1 MTAGETAVL
10 SGDTARVQIP
20 PPTCYAQLGDA
31 SIAYQVFGEGP
42 SVVMLP
48 TAPSHLDLMWIDPGY
63 TQVLRRLG
71 SFARMVVFD
80 ARGLGLSDPLDHVPT
95 VEESADDLEA
105 VMDAA
110 RVERAVLLAMG
121 TAYPAAA
128 MFSAR
133 APERVQGLVLVSPW
147 AVGIAAVEDTS
158 TIVGHDER
166 MHQAMVRWQDAVEH
180 HWGEGRT
187 IELIARSIATDRVK
201 RDWGMLE
208 RASAAPAMIRAVT
221 QAALEIDLREVLS
234 AIRVPTIVIAR
245 EGSFQ
250 PRAIPEHVAN
260 LIPGAEFDW
269 QPEAGT
275 NDGIE
280 GFMGPFIDAVERM
293 VTGGRTTQRSQRILA
308 TVLFT
313 DIVGSTERASR
324 MGDRAWRDVLDRHE
338 SLLREHV
345 TNAGGRVVQ
354 MIGDGSLSVF
364 DGPARAI
371 GCAHDFAEAARTL
384 DLDVRAGL
392 HTGECES
399 AKDDLTGLAVHIGAR
414 VAALAG
420 AGEVLV
426 SRTVKDLVV
435 GSGLEFASRGTHQLK
450 GVPGSWELFAL
461 SDGRTPTVSIPSE
474 QPPVRTSDRI
484 VLAAARRAPG
494 LLRMAGRLARN

>member
-1 MTAGETAVL
+1 M
-10 SGDTARVQIP
+10 QIP
-20 PPTCYAQLGDA
+20 PPTSYAQRGGA
-31 SIAYQVFGEGP
+31 SIAYQAFGEGRP
-42 SVVMLP
+42 VVMLP

-71 SFARMVVFD
+71 GFARTVIFD

-110 RVERAVLLAMG
+110 GVERAVLLAMG

-128 MFSAR
+128 MFAAR
-133 APERVQGLVLVSPW
+133 APRRVEGLVLVAPW
-147 AVGIAAVEDTS
+147 AVGIGAVEDPS
-158 TIVGHDER
+158 TLVGYDER
-166 MHQAMVRWQDAVEH
+166 MQQALVGWQDVVEH

-201 RDWGMLE
+201 RNWAMLE
-208 RASAAPAMIRAVT
+208 RASAAPAMIRAVS
-221 QAALEIDLREVLS
+221 QAAFEIDLREVLPT
-234 AIRVPTIVIAR
+234 IGVPTIVVAR
-245 EGSFQ
+245 EGGFQ
-250 PRAIPEHVAN
+250 PRAIPEHVAD

-269 QPEAGT
+269 QPAAKA
-275 NDGIE
+275 NDGVE
-280 GFMGPFIDAVERM
+280 GLMAPNVAAVERM
-293 VTGGRTTQRSQRILA
+293 VTGGRTAQRTQRILA

-313 DIVGSTERASR
+313 DIVGSTERAST
-324 MGDRAWRDVLDRHE
+324 MGDRDWRDLLDRHE

-345 TNAGGRVVQ
+345 TQSGGRVVEI
-354 MIGDGSLSVF
+354 IGDGSLSVF

-371 GCAHDFAEAARTL
+371 GCARDFAEAARAL

-392 HTGECES
+392 HTGECEIRD
-399 AKDDLTGLAVHIGAR
+399 DDLAGLAVHIGAR
-414 VAALAG
+414 VSALAS

-435 GSGLEFASRGTHQLK
+435 GSGLEFVPRGIHELK

-461 SDGRTPTVSIPSE
+461 ADGSAPTVSVTPE
-474 QPPVRTSDRI
+474 RPPVRTSDRI
-484 VLAAARRAPG
+484 ILATARRAPG
-494 LLRMAGRLARN
+494 LLRMAGRLARS

>member
-1 MTAGETAVL
+1 M
-10 SGDTARVQIP
+10 QIP
-20 PPTCYAQLGDA
+20 PPTSYARSGGA
-31 SIAYQVFGEGP
+31 SIAYQAFGEGP
-42 SVVMLP
+42 PVLMSP

-71 SFARMVVFD
+71 GFAYTVIFD

-95 VEESADDLEA
+95 VEECADDLEA

-110 RVERAVLLAMG
+110 RLERAVLLAMG

-128 MFSAR
+128 MFAAR
-133 APERVQGLVLVSPW
+133 APERVEGLVLVAPW
-147 AVGIAAVEDTS
+147 AVGIAAVEDS
-158 TIVGHDER
+158 SMIVGHDER
-166 MHQAMVRWQDAVEH
+166 MQRALVGWQDAVEH

-201 RDWGMLE
+201 RNWGMLE

-221 QAALEIDLREVLS
+221 QATFEIDLRDMLT
-234 AIRVPTIVIAR
+234 AIRVPTIVAAR

-250 PRAIPEHVAN
+250 PRAIPQHVAD

-269 QPEAGT
+269 QPEAKA
-275 NDGIE
+275 NDGVE
-280 GFMGPFIDAVERM
+280 GFMSPFVDAVERM
-293 VTGGRTTQRSQRILA
+293 VTGGRTLRPTQRILA

-313 DIVGSTERASR
+313 DIVGSTERASVI
-324 MGDRAWRDVLDRHE
+324 GDQDWRNLLARHE
-338 SLLREHV
+338 ALLREHV
-345 TNAGGRVVQ
+345 ADAGGRVVK

-371 GCAHDFAEAARTL
+371 VCAYDFAKAARAL

-392 HTGECES
+392 HTGECEVVG
-399 AKDDLTGLAVHIGAR
+399 DDVAGLAIHIGAR
-414 VAALAG
+414 VGAFAS

-435 GSGLEFASRGTHQLK
+435 GSGLEFNSRGIHELK
-450 GVPGSWELFAL
+450 GVPGRWEVFAL
-461 SDGRTPTVSIPSE
+461 ADAGTPTVPVPPE
-474 QPPVRTSDRI
+474 QPPVRRSDRI

-494 LLRMAGRLARN
+494 LLRMAGRVARD

>member
-1 MTAGETAVL
+1 ME
-10 SGDTARVQIP
+10 IP
-20 PPTCYAQLGDA
+20 PSTSYAQRGGA
-31 SIAYQVFGEGP
+31 SIAYQAFGEGP
-42 SVVMLP
+42 AVVMLP

-63 TQVLRRLG
+63 TQVLRRLS
-71 SFARMVVFD
+71 SFAYTVIFD

-128 MFSAR
+128 MLAAR
-133 APERVQGLVLVSPW
+133 LPERVEGLVLVAPW

-158 TIVGHDER
+158 MIVGHDER
-166 MHQAMVRWQDAVEH
+166 MHQAMVSWQDAVEH

-187 IELIARSIATDRVK
+187 IELVSRSIATDRVK
-201 RDWGMLE
+201 RNWGMLE

-221 QAALEIDLREVLS
+221 QAAIEIDLRHVLT
-234 AIRVPTIVIAR
+234 AIQVPTIVVAR

-250 PRAIPEHVAN
+250 PRAIPEHVAD

-269 QPEAGT
+269 QPDAT
-275 NDGIE
+275 ANDGVE
-280 GFMGPFIDAVERM
+280 GFMAPFIDAVERM
-293 VTGGRTTQRSQRILA
+293 VTGGRTTQRSRRVLA

-313 DIVGSTERASR
+313 DIVGSTERASM
-324 MGDRAWRDVLDRHE
+324 MGDHRWRDLLDRHE

-345 TNAGGRVVQ
+345 AAADGRVVK

-371 GCAHDFAEAARTL
+371 GCAHHFAEAARTL
-384 DLDVRAGL
+384 ELDVRSGL
-392 HTGECES
+392 HTGECEIVD
-399 AKDDLTGLAVHIGAR
+399 DDLAGLAVHIGAR
-414 VAALAG
+414 VCGLAG
-420 AGEVLV
+420 TGEVLV

-435 GSGLEFASRGTHQLK
+435 GSSLEFHARGNHELK

-461 SDGRTPTVSIPSE
+461 ADGRTPTIPVAPE

-494 LLRMAGRLARN
+494 LLRMAGRLARS